1 MDNKIQLCTSTNQN
15 KLGPLKNYIGCII
28 NCKRTL
34 IYFDTCSD
42 RFWRNKNRLKLDF
55 RNVCQKNQTY
65 NRIAFI
71 PPTTHTKKQRIHS
84 NKTKQNVGP
93 SRFQQLPYIS
103 WIFFPTQIWSPKGEE
118 HQWKSRRTHR
128 QMACGDST
136 SNLNDLRWVPYM
148 AKS

>member
-71 PPTTHTKKQRIHS
+71 PPTTHKKNKESIQTKLSKTLDLQDFS
-84 NKTKQNVGP
+84 NFHIFLESFSPHKSEAQKERN
-93 SRFQQLPYIS
+93 IS
-103 WIFFPTQIWSPKGEE
+103 ESPEGHTDKWLAG
-118 HQWKSRRTHR
+118 T
-128 QMACGDST
+128 AP
-136 SNLNDLRWVPYM
+136 VI
-148 AKS
+148 